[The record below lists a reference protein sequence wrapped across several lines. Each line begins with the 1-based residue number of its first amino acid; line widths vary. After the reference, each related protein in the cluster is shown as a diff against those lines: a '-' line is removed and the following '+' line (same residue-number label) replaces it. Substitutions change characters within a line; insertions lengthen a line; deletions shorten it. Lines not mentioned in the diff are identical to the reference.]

1 MYPRFEGRQSQS
13 DPDRGLVGINHGV
26 VVDVAVVAHS
36 DWFVMVLMDA
46 VESVDWFWRKRRRKL
61 LDGCDWLTA
70 MKVVSRL
77 TCAVLVN
84 LHWPVVHLR
93 HGLHLDVVAMAVV
106 FPLPVDVCG
115 EVLCHVVG
123 EIICV
128 LHLNA
133 KSKNFINTD
142 SNCKSNTGGGKKDA
156 STHQVVHTVFPHHFM
171 HVLVSIHLIS

>member
-1 MYPRFEGRQSQS
+1 MYPRFEGGQSQS

-36 DWFVMVLMDA
+36 DWFVVVLMDA
-46 VESVDWFWRKRRRKL
+46 VERVDWFWRKRRRWL

-93 HGLHLDVVAMAVV
+93 HGLHLDVVAVAVV

-142 SNCKSNTGGGKKDA
+142 SNCKSNTGGGKR
-156 STHQVVHTVFPHHFM
+156 TRLLTR
-171 HVLVSIHLIS
+171 